1 MEQGLDQDP
10 KALIPIAD
18 VLDTIQRALL
28 LLGSANNTISETRR
42 EIALGDAHSSFRKYA
57 KGDFN
62 ETGTDLFG
70 EAFKEVLVQKVETDS
85 ALSKAVSIANKS
97 AGTKVY
103 QKSQRGRIAES
114 SGSFQSVDTGTG
126 PARPFLHTGTLGRE
140 NTSKPEV
147 LQGNQVFSA
156 DWAPAK
162 QIDTNLQV
170 NSRINR
176 GSPQGAEASRPAA
189 VLLAGVEQVDPRPF
203 ADHRQMQGSGRT
215 SLPVVKEAIGITR
228 FCCQYGDAT
237 LQSDPDNRIS
247 GVHHRCGDND
257 LRAPQNRFQY
267 IRLCT

>member
-97 AGTKVY
+97 AGPKVY
-103 QKSQRGRIAES
+103 QKSQRLRS
-114 SGSFQSVDTGTG
+114 
-126 PARPFLHTGTLGRE
+126 GTLGRE

-162 QIDTNLQV
+162 QIDTNLQI

-176 GSPQGAEASRPAA
+176 GSPQGAEASRSAA

-237 LQSDPDNRIS
+237 LQSDPDNRIP